1 MYLEHVLVCAVTAA
15 LGMAD
20 GTQSMKKSI
29 TRDQC
34 IKIQTITGEIEPKLP
49 KEKVPSRPKA
59 VGEPASLDVGIT
71 TALLVLKW
79 EVTSS
84 WGF

>member
-1 MYLEHVLVCAVTAA
+1 MSGMCICAVTAA

-34 IKIQTITGEIEPKLP
+34 IQIQTFTGETEPRLQQERIP
-49 KEKVPSRPKA
+49 PGPMTA
-59 VGEPASLDVGIT
+59 GEPASLDVGIT
-71 TALLVLKW
+71 FPTNPGITALLIAR
-79 EVTSS
+79 TN
-84 WGF
+84 